1 MAKRAKLIPTKK
13 LKGFTWATAEIYK
26 QSLFLSIGESDK
38 QLKKSLLKH
47 VSTFQEKDAD
57 EVVDYTRRKHDR
69 HNGIFAVC
77 QGLHIIRL
85 YDEQDLLDPHFHGI
99 LAHEI
104 LHATFELLTS
114 RGLVHSHSS
123 EEAFTY
129 LHDFYT
135 TELYTRLL

>member
-1 MAKRAKLIPTKK
+1 MAKRAKLTPTKK

-47 VSTFQEKDAD
+47 VPQLQEDEVD

-69 HNGIFAVC
+69 HQGIFAVS

-85 YDEQDLLDPHFHGI
+85 YDEQDFMNPYFHGI

-114 RGLVHSHSS
+114 RGLVHSQTS

-129 LHDFYT
+129 LQDFYI
-135 TELYTRLL
+135 TELYKRLL